1 MPDAPRLL
9 ALLGS
14 VTPPGR
20 MHRALGDAVDRAN
33 AAASEGVWS
42 FVDLGTL
49 NLGFADG
56 TPIDQ
61 LTDDTPALVDQVRAA
76 DGVILGSPVYR
87 ASITGALKNA
97 LDLLPVDALQT
108 KPVGIL
114 AMGGSHHHFLGAA
127 SHLRDV
133 LAWSG
138 AIVAPVDVYLT
149 GADFS
154 EGVPTPAAASE
165 LDAIF
170 ASVATL
176 AAKLADTDLGPLPL
190 AARY

>member
-33 AAASEGVWS
+33 ASGEAIWS
-42 FVDLGTL
+42 FLDLGTL
-49 NLGFADG
+49 SLGFADG

-61 LTDDTPALVDQVRAA
+61 LEDDTAVLVEQVSAA
-76 DGVILGSPVYR
+76 GGVLLASPVYR
-87 ASITGALKNA
+87 ASLTGALKNA
-97 LDLLPVDALQT
+97 LDLLPVEALRE
-108 KPVGIL
+108 KPAGIL
-114 AMGGSHHHFLGAA
+114 AMGGGHHHFLGVA

-133 LAWSG
+133 LAWFG
-138 AIVAPVDVYLT
+138 ALPAPTDLYLT

-154 EGVPTPAAASE
+154 EGVPTPEAAAE
-165 LDAIF
+165 LDALL
-170 ASVATL
+170 ATVATL
-176 AAKLADTDLGPLPL
+176 ASSLADTDLGPPPL